1 MKVLEGRGYKLLDLI
16 TLKEK
21 EFHVS
26 DMKPLV
32 FDAALTDPL
41 DVARRDN
48 VEYFIDKISTDVIS
62 RRKQKLNF

>member
-1 MKVLEGRGYKLLDLI
+1 MKVLEGRDSQYNLQDLI

-21 EFHVS
+21 EINVS

-32 FDAALTDPL
+32 FDAALTDPVTWNTL
-41 DVARRDN
+41 SIRFLNTGA
-48 VEYFIDKISTDVIS
+48 IS

>member
-1 MKVLEGRGYKLLDLI
+1 M
-16 TLKEK
+16 
-21 EFHVS
+21 S